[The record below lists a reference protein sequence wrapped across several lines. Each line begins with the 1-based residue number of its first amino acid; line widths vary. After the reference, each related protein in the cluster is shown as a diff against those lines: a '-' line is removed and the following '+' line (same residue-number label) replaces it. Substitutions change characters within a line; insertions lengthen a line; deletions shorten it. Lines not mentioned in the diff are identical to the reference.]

1 MGEVGLMVEK
11 NIVTDPQLI
20 EKLNAI
26 QEERRQQQQQ
36 EEEQAPAR
44 EQELYE
50 NLAIRQRQID
60 ETQVIYPFIPKSEE
74 VRITQRPDGT
84 KVFANPYFETD
95 NQDLV
100 NAFLQYYAGG
110 QTYSEALKEQAGDIP
125 IPYYQGQPREQRIA
139 AQEQRQRQRETRQD
153 AKMFT
158 QLRPP
163 GSAEEARQFETYNP
177 EAATRDVAFST
188 LPFLGEMAP
197 QVVYGGQT
205 PIQQDIL
212 RATDPERV
220 TATQTLTLGGEAA
233 LGGVLSAVGAFSK
246 IPLLSRIQPFQETA
260 SPIKKS
266 LQTLFGFGVV
276 GVAEGASRG
285 AFQRAETQADRISN
299 MVREGAYG
307 AAIPALMATMPFVV
321 PAMQKFG
328 DVMTATSLNDVRKL
342 FPGINNAAAKEIL
355 ETAKRTN
362 PDRVEQ
368 ILIRQS
374 FNGGLVYADDGYRAL
389 ASTAIQRGANA
400 ARIAMDSQTGFF
412 TDRLASF
419 KRTLTGNLAD
429 EINPALR
436 DITLLS
442 RDTRMLRR
450 RETDEAYEAAES
462 ATIKWSTPS
471 GRRLEELLETTDP
484 KWIDEANKILSS
496 RPAAMPETR
505 SGALMP
511 RQSRRQ
517 QNPRYAN
524 QISYSYDADTRRIT
538 FSEELTPV
546 QINAIRQGMNDWVTR
561 NGGKAHNPATGE
573 IIQFTQEGHGL
584 NRQEQSINNLFR
596 QLVPEYDRALA
607 TARETSQ
614 IITRQRLGYD
624 MINSKQTPAA
634 IRQELDKIEAIE
646 DYNERM
652 EALRDVRRGVRLAFD
667 EQIEKLTYGA
677 DPLNGVT
684 TDEFNAILNELGSL
698 PNKARLS
705 VLLPDTHTIVF
716 DELQDM
722 AAGIKVQRMIEDARI
737 KRASGE
743 PVEPGLPQFQ
753 GLNKDSRL
761 RMIYRAL
768 VPRGNNDEVISS
780 QMYDEITRGLFN
792 IGDNSQTRRVAET
805 LNNIVQGRNATKN
818 ELDFFFS
825 YIVSPGFIVA
835 SQARQLT
842 PNEQTLL
849 SEE

>member
-1 MGEVGLMVEK
+1 MAEQ

-20 EKLNAI
+20 ETLNAL
-26 QEERRQQQQQ
+26 QEERREQQRL
-36 EEEQAPAR
+36 EEEQRPDR
-44 EQELYE
+44 EQQLFQD
-50 NLAIRQRQID
+50 LATRRRQID
-60 ETQVIYPFIPKSEE
+60 ETQVIYPFIPRSEE

-110 QTYSEALKEQAGDIP
+110 QTYSEALKEQAGGIP

-163 GSAEEARQFETYNP
+163 GSVEEARQFETYRP
-177 EAATRDVAFST
+177 REATRDVAVST

-197 QVVYGGQT
+197 QVMYGGQT

-212 RATDPERV
+212 RATDPERA
-220 TATQTLTLGGEAA
+220 TATQVLTLGAEAGLTGAATA
-233 LGGVLSAVGAFSK
+233 LGAFSK
-246 IPLLSRIQPFQETA
+246 IPYLSRIQPFQETT
-260 SPIKKS
+260 SPVMKS
-266 LQTLFGFGVV
+266 LQTLLGFGAV

-285 AFQRAETQADRISN
+285 AFQRAETLADRLSN
-299 MVREGAYG
+299 MTREGAYG
-307 AAIPALMATMPFVV
+307 AAIPALTATMPFVV
-321 PAMQKFG
+321 PALRKFG

-342 FPGINNAAAKEIL
+342 FPRINNAAAREIL
-355 ETAKRTN
+355 ETARRTD

-368 ILIRQS
+368 VLIRQS
-374 FNGGLVYADDGYRAL
+374 FNGSLVYADDGYRAL
-389 ASTAIQRGANA
+389 ASNAIQRGANA
-400 ARIAMDSQTGFF
+400 ARIAMDAQTGFF
-412 TDRLASF
+412 TDRLGSF
-419 KRTLTGNLAD
+419 KQTLTSNLAD

-436 DITLLS
+436 DITLLG

-450 RETDEAYEAAES
+450 RETDEAYQAAEN
-462 ATIKWSTPS
+462 ATIRWSTPS

-496 RPAAMPETR
+496 RPGVMPETR

-524 QISYSYDADTRRIT
+524 EISYSYDANTRRIT
-538 FSEELTPV
+538 FSEELTPIQV
-546 QINAIRQGMNDWVTR
+546 NAIRQGMNDWVTR
-561 NGGKAHNPATGE
+561 NGGKVHNPATGE

-607 TARETSQ
+607 TARETSE

-624 MINSKQTPAA
+624 IINSKQTPAA
-634 IRQELDKIEAIE
+634 IRTELDKIEQIE
-646 DYNERM
+646 DINERM
-652 EALRDVRRGVRLAFD
+652 DALRDVRRGVRLAFD
-667 EQIEKLTYGA
+667 EQVEKLTYGA
-677 DPLNGVT
+677 DPLSGVT
-684 TDEFNAILNELGSL
+684 TDEFNAIINELGGL
-698 PNKARLS
+698 NNKARLS
-705 VLLPDTHTIVF
+705 ILLPETHTIVF

-743 PVEPGLPQFQ
+743 PVDPVLPSFQ
-753 GLNKDSRL
+753 GLNQDSRL
-761 RMIYRAL
+761 RMMYRAL
-768 VPRGNNDEVISS
+768 VPRGNNDQVISS
-780 QMYDEITRGLFN
+780 QMYDEITKGLFN
-792 IGDNSQTRRVAET
+792 IGDNNQTRRVAET

-849 SEE
+849 SEQ